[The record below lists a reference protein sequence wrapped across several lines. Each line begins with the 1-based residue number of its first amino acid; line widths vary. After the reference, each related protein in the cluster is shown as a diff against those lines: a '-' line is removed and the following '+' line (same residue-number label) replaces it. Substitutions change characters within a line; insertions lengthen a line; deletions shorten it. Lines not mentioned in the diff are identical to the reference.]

1 MLVYSIGIRYI
12 TVIKN
17 KELCVKEKTKISL
30 NVDNELLSKVHEIMD
45 ASPIDSL
52 SYHVISL
59 IKDGIELREKVQR
72 QDRML
77 ELVALKNLH
86 MMRQL
91 VVTRGPDVLKQMDE
105 QFQEKLP
112 ELNDLILGNGIDYEG
127 T

>member
-1 MLVYSIGIRYI
+1 M
-12 TVIKN
+12 
-17 KELCVKEKTKISL
+17 KEKTKISL
-30 NVDNELLSKVHEIMD
+30 NVDNELLTKVHEIMD

-59 IKDGIELREKVQR
+59 IKDGIELREKVKR

>member
-1 MLVYSIGIRYI
+1 M
-12 TVIKN
+12 
-17 KELCVKEKTKISL
+17 KEKTKISL

-59 IKDGIELREKVQR
+59 IKDGIELREKVKR